1 MNTIGGSIKIIGD
14 KSISHR
20 TVILGSLAT
29 GVSKIK
35 NILLSG
41 DTLSTIKIFKQMGVK
56 INNPSEN
63 YIEIEGVGLNGLQK
77 PIEPLN
83 LSLIHI

>member
-35 NILLSG
+35 NILLF
-41 DTLSTIKIFKQMGVK
+41 TKA
-56 INNPSEN
+56 
-63 YIEIEGVGLNGLQK
+63 
-77 PIEPLN
+77 
-83 LSLIHI
+83 

>member
-41 DTLSTIKIFKQMGVK
+41 DTLSTIKIFKQMGVRL
-56 INNPSEN
+56 IT
-63 YIEIEGVGLNGLQK
+63 LQK
-77 PIEPLN
+77 IILKLKEWV
-83 LSLIHI
+83 